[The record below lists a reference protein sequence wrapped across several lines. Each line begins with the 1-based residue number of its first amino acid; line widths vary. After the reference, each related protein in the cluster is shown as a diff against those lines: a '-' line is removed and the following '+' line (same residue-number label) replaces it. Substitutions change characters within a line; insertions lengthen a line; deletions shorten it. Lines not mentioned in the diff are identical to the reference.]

1 MTHPLA
7 APGLGSQAITN
18 PTHMLYVDI
27 PTTAELH
34 DLALERTPGSVSI
47 FLPTTPVSIEI
58 SSSRIAL
65 KNLSKEALAQLEA
78 VGHDKRE
85 IAAIE
90 AHLEDIID
98 DDTFWRFQAHS
109 LAIFAKASGVKTYR
123 VPNTLS
129 PLAEVADRFYLK
141 PLFRTVSFANTAYVL
156 ALAEGNVRL
165 LEISPDLPVTTVSI
179 SDLPE
184 NAMEALGVS
193 SLGVKTESRR
203 TDSSAGQRGL
213 RTQFSRLID
222 RALRKEL
229 AGQNVPLFLAADV
242 TLGGLYRSIN
252 SYPHL
257 ASFGIDRTPEK
268 MSESEI
274 AAEARTLLDRLNAEK
289 VAAARGLFDA
299 RNSSGRATTDIAQ
312 AAKAATMGAIDTIM
326 VDMDAVVP
334 GLIDE
339 ESGAVTF
346 ADTETADNYGVVD
359 EIARRALLTGATVLA
374 VRKEDLPGATPVAAI
389 LRYAV

>member
-1 MTHPLA
+1 
-7 APGLGSQAITN
+7 
-18 PTHMLYVDI
+18 MLYVDI
-27 PTTAELH
+27 PTPSELH
-34 DLALERTPGSVSI
+34 ALAQERTPGSVSI
-47 FLPTTPVSIEI
+47 FVPTTPISIEI

-65 KNLSKEALAQLEA
+65 KNLAKEAVSQLEA
-78 VGHDKRE
+78 AGHDKRE

-90 AHLEDIID
+90 AHLEDIIE

-109 LAIFAKASGVKTYR
+109 LAIFATASGVKTYR
-123 VPNTLS
+123 VPNALS

-141 PLFRTVSFANTAYVL
+141 PLLRTVSFANTAYVL

-165 LEISPDLPVTTVSI
+165 LEISPDLPVNTVAI
-179 SDLPE
+179 ADLPE
-184 NAMEALGVS
+184 NATEALGVS

-213 RTQFSRLID
+213 RTQFCRLID

-229 AGQNVPLFLAADV
+229 AGQNVPLFLAADI

-257 ASFGIDRTPEK
+257 ASFGIDRTPDK
-268 MSESEI
+268 MSDSEI
-274 AAEARTLLDRLNAEK
+274 SAEARTLLDRCNAEK
-289 VAAARGLFDA
+289 VSAARELFNS
-299 RNSSGRATTDIAQ
+299 RNSSGRATTDVAQ
-312 AAKAATMGAIDTIM
+312 AAKAATLGAVDTIL
-326 VDMDAVVP
+326 VDMDVLVP

-339 ESGAVTF
+339 VTGAVTF
-346 ADTETADNYGVVD
+346 AGADSAENYGVVD

-374 VRKEDLPGATPVAAI
+374 VRKEDLPAATPVAAI